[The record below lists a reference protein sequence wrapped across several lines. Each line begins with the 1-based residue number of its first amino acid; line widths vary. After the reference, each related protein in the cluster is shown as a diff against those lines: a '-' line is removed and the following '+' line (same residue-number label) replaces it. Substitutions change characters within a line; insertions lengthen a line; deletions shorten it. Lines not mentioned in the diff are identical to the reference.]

1 MPFSTTRVIHA
12 DWSKH
17 HQPVAE
23 GAMTAVCRIETP
35 GVGPG
40 STDPGTESKIPA
52 APIVII
58 DDCPCRI
65 QEIDSATE
73 ATQAGQQV
81 TERRYLIPVPA
92 DVPDV
97 PEGAHIVITAA
108 DNDAHLVGRRLQVT
122 DVQYGSERFER
133 DLIATDNLD

>member
-1 MPFSTTRVIHA
+1 
-12 DWSKH
+12 
-17 HQPVAE
+17 
-23 GAMTAVCRIETP
+23 MTAVCRIETP
-35 GVGPG
+35 GVG
-40 STDPGTESKIPA
+40 TTWDPVTESTVPA
-52 APIVII
+52 APTVIV
-58 DDCPCRI
+58 DDCPCRV

-97 PEGAHIVITAA
+97 PEGAHVVIIAA
-108 DNDAHLVGRRLQVT
+108 ANDAPMVVMGRRFFVK

-133 DLIATDNLD
+133 DLICSMNLD